1 MSALTDRQTA
11 AVVLMNLDRAQAIE
25 VMKHLTEAE
34 AEAVAAEIIDLQ
46 NLDTATTAQALGQ
59 FHRIAAG
66 HLPPARG
73 GRDIA
78 AGLLEATFGAERA
91 AAVLGRV
98 GSSSMNSS
106 FEFLGSADP
115 AQLATMLDGELPQTV
130 ALVLAHLPTDRAAA
144 VLAALPDP
152 TRTDVAHAIA
162 TMGTAS
168 QEAIAILADA
178 LRARTGTFAARDAPE
193 VLGGVEPLVEII
205 ARSGATVEKALLASI
220 EDRDSALA
228 EDIRSRMFTFADIV
242 KLDDRDTQRVLRGMD
257 IRSLALA
264 LKGAH
269 QPIADLIRRNVSE
282 RNRENLDEEARTI
295 GPVRVSQVEEA
306 RAEIVRTI
314 RALEAAG
321 DITVQRADEDEYVY

>member
-1 MSALTDRQTA
+1 MTGLTDRQTA

-25 VMKHLTEAE
+25 VMKHLSEAE

-46 NLDTATTAQALGQ
+46 NLDAATTAEALGQ
-59 FHRIAAG
+59 FHRIASG

-91 AAVLGRV
+91 ATVLGRV
-98 GSSSMNSS
+98 GSASLNSS

-115 AQLATMLDGELPQTV
+115 AQLATLLDGELPQTV
-130 ALVLAHLPTDRAAA
+130 ALVLAHLPTDKAAA

-152 TRTDVAHAIA
+152 TRTDVAHGIA

-168 QEAIAILADA
+168 QEAIAIVADV
-178 LRARTGTFAARDAPE
+178 LKSRTGTFAARDTPE
-193 VLGGVEPLVEII
+193 VLGGVEPLVEMI

-269 QPIADLIRRNVSE
+269 QPIVDLIRRNVSE
-282 RNRENLDEEARTI
+282 RNRENLDEEARTL

>member
-1 MSALTDRQTA
+1 MTGLTDRQTA

-25 VMKHLTEAE
+25 VMKHLSESE

-46 NLDTATTAQALGQ
+46 NLDAATTAQALGQ
-59 FHRIAAG
+59 FHRIASG

-115 AQLATMLDGELPQTV
+115 AQLATLLDGELPQTV
-130 ALVLAHLPTDRAAA
+130 ALVLAHLPTRRAAA

-152 TRTDVAHAIA
+152 TRTDVAPRDRDDGDCVAGGDRDRGRCAQGSDRDLRRTRHPRGA
-162 TMGTAS
+162 GRGGAS
-168 QEAIAILADA
+168 
-178 LRARTGTFAARDAPE
+178 GRDHRPF
-193 VLGGVEPLVEII
+193 
-205 ARSGATVEKALLASI
+205 GATVEKALLASI

-282 RNRENLDEEARTI
+282 RNRENLDEEARTL

-321 DITVQRADEDEYVY
+321 DITVQRTDEDEYVY